1 MADTFQII
9 LTTARELVDAV
20 SFDDC
25 GAIVAGHLVGGH
37 GGLLSRETI
46 GKADALRL
54 ALDAH
59 RIEAEKAADAEA
71 LARVEGAEAQ

>member
-1 MADTFQII
+1 MADTFSDI
-9 LTTARELVDAV
+9 LVKAKALVDAV
-20 SFDDC
+20 AFDDC
-25 GAIVAGHLVGGH
+25 GAIVGGQLVGGH

-59 RIEAEKAADAEA
+59 RIEMDKAADAKA
-71 LARVEGAEAQ
+71 LATVEGVAS